1 MKIPAGTIFTVKDW
15 DSLFENHASRKLKG
29 LGWVPIPNSHDSI
42 AYCRMMA
49 RKDGPEIFAAW
60 ILIVQ
65 LASRCTDR
73 GILASSDGRA
83 YGPDEMAVKTRG
95 PERIFSLALP
105 YLCQVGWMNSEPSL
119 AESADVAAESADVAA
134 ESADVAAGCG
144 RLAVA
149 NRIEKKGIEKKTPN
163 PLKGVFPKNL
173 ISDKFKKA
181 WSEWVAHRVEIRKP
195 LKPTQISKQLKRLSD
210 LGEAGA
216 IEALEHTIENGWQG
230 IRRPGQE
237 ESNGKPK
244 ALENN
249 TPDARL
255 KEIEKEMQRL

>member
-1 MKIPAGTIFTVKDW
+1 MKIPPGTLFSIKDW
-15 DSLFENHASRKLKG
+15 DALFEIGASRKLKTM
-29 LGWVPIPNSHDSI
+29 GWVAMPNRHDSI

-65 LASRCTDR
+65 LASRCAVR
-73 GILASSDGRA
+73 GILASSDGRP
-83 YGPDEMAVKTRG
+83 YCPEEMAAKTRG

-105 YLCQVGWMNSEPSL
+105 YLCEVGWVLSEPSL
-119 AESADVAAESADVAA
+119 AESANAPAESANV
-134 ESADVAAGCG
+134 SAGHG
-144 RLAVA
+144 RLPAA
-149 NRIEKKGIEKKTPN
+149 HNITLHNKTEQTPN

-173 ISDKFKKA
+173 ISEKFKKA
-181 WSEWVAHRVEIRKP
+181 WSEWVAHRAEIKKP
-195 LKPTQISKQLKRLSD
+195 LKPTQVTKQLKRLSD

-216 IEALEHTIENGWQG
+216 IEALEHTMENGWQG
-230 IRRPGQE
+230 IRQPHQE
-237 ESNGKPK
+237 ETNGKPK

-255 KEIEKEMQRL
+255 KEIEKEMQKL